1 MDKRSGSLFTS
12 AIGVENWTDAVA
24 GGATASATFVKI
36 DMISMGEV
44 QLMSGQVQAPAPGM
58 QSAMAILTARVQ
70 SMDGGCSVNEYVD
83 LLRSEMDGQDALIL
97 TSAMASLA
105 SALLAIA
112 SGGTN
117 IPPYE
122 LLSTIGLTLADV

>member
-1 MDKRSGSLFTS
+1 
-12 AIGVENWTDAVA
+12 
-24 GGATASATFVKI
+24 
-36 DMISMGEV
+36 
-44 QLMSGQVQAPAPGM
+44 MSGHITAPAPGM

-70 SMDGGCSVNEYVD
+70 SMDGGCSVNEYVE
-83 LLRSEMDGQDALIL
+83 LLRSEMENQDPLIL

-112 SGGTN
+112 SGGTK

-122 LLSTIGLTLADV
+122 LLSTIGLTLADA

>member
-1 MDKRSGSLFTS
+1 MDHYG
-12 AIGVENWTDAVA
+12 
-24 GGATASATFVKI
+24 
-36 DMISMGEV
+36 
-44 QLMSGQVQAPAPGM
+44 QAPAPGM

-70 SMDGGCSVNEYVD
+70 SMDGGCSVNEYVE
-83 LLRSEMDGQDALIL
+83 LLRSEMEAEDPLIL

-122 LLSTIGLTLADV
+122 LLATIGLTLAAA

>member
-1 MDKRSGSLFTS
+1 
-12 AIGVENWTDAVA
+12 
-24 GGATASATFVKI
+24 
-36 DMISMGEV
+36 
-44 QLMSGQVQAPAPGM
+44 MSGNIQAPVPGM

-70 SMDGGCSVNEYVD
+70 SMDGGCSVNEYVE
-83 LLRSEMDGQDALIL
+83 LLRSEMEDQNPLIL
-97 TSAMASLA
+97 TSSMASLA

-112 SGGTN
+112 SGGTK

>member
-1 MDKRSGSLFTS
+1 MPRGDVVRRP
-12 AIGVENWTDAVA
+12 EN
-24 GGATASATFVKI
+24 
-36 DMISMGEV
+36 MGEDT
-44 QLMSGQVQAPAPGM
+44 MSGNVQAPAPGM

-70 SMDGGCSVNEYVD
+70 SMDGGCSVNEYVE
-83 LLRSEMDGQDALIL
+83 LLRTEMEGQDPLIL

-122 LLSTIGLTLADV
+122 LLSTIGLTLADA